1 MKALGLRRKI
11 FGPSQVHS
19 KDLKSAYD
27 RFAHRWHRGI
37 LRMGY
42 NQAYDKLCH
51 LDATHRSKQVDAASA
66 RVLDVGAGTGAL
78 SQSFLRHNPHFN
90 QVELLDPS
98 RVMLEFAE
106 GNFTDFNASV
116 DLLEGVIGDQRIRPK
131 TYDTVLCAH
140 VIEHTDD
147 PKESLRWMM
156 SCLKPGGTVLLAV
169 SKPHWCTSLIRWKW
183 GHKAYEPDQLVAML
197 NEVGFEQVEAVSFH
211 DGPPSRMSYGYRACR
226 I

>member
-1 MKALGLRRKI
+1 
-11 FGPSQVHS
+11 
-19 KDLKSAYD
+19 
-27 RFAHRWHRGI
+27 
-37 LRMGY
+37 MGY

-51 LDATHRSKQVDAASA
+51 FDATYRSKEAEVSSG

-78 SQSFLRHNPHFN
+78 SLSFLRHNDDCN
-90 QVELLDPS
+90 RVELLDPS
-98 RVMLEFAE
+98 RVMLEFSRE
-106 GNFTDFNASV
+106 NFTDFDASV
-116 DLLEGVIGDQRIRPK
+116 DLIEGGIGDQRIRPK

-147 PKESLRWMM
+147 PKESLCWMM

-197 NEVGFEQVEAVSFH
+197 NDVGFEQVEAVSFRY
-211 DGPPSRMSYGYRACR
+211 GPPSRMSYGYRARR